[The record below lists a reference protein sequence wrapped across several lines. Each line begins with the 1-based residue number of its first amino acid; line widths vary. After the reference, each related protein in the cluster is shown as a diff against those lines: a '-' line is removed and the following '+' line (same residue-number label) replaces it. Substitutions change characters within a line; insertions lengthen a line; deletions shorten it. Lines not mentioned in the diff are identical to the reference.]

1 MSVAN
6 APIWSPGLAARLARG
21 FRRDLDASTGLLA
34 HEGNYGSWAWLTE
47 GAAEGRYTSPLIHLP
62 RARFEL
68 LPKDG
73 RWRYAAIGLAIAPHL
88 PGADEIALVDEAIG
102 QLAPA
107 PGLIDAVHALVRSI
121 HKLESEGPGYDVSH
135 SDPEL
140 PFSIFLTLPVGETDA
155 ALRVAEA
162 ILHETMHLQLSLM
175 ERLRPLVADPAAT
188 THSPWQGKAR
198 PLQGLIHGLFVFRAI
213 DQWLAILQA
222 GDPTVQGH
230 PYADRRRPEIA
241 DEIASVE
248 NFTASS
254 ALTPRGQRFAKIL
267 LAR

>member
-1 MSVAN
+1 MGVAD

-21 FRRDLDASTGLLA
+21 FRRALAASTELLA
-34 HEGNYGSWAWLTE
+34 HEGRYGSWAWLTE
-47 GAAEGRYTSPLIHLP
+47 GAAEGRYRSPANHLK

-68 LPKDG
+68 LPQEG
-73 RWRYAAIGLAIAPHL
+73 RRRYEAIGLAISPHL
-88 PGADEIALVDEAIG
+88 PGADEIALVDEAIE
-102 QLAPA
+102 QLLPA
-107 PGLIDAVHALVRSI
+107 PGLIDAVDALVRSI
-121 HKLESEGPGYDVSH
+121 HKLDSEGPGYDVSY

-162 ILHETMHLQLSLM
+162 LLHETMHLQLTLM

-213 DQWLAILQA
+213 DEWLATLQTA
-222 GDPTVQGH
+222 DPALDDH
-230 PYADRRRPEIA
+230 PYADRRRLEIA
-241 DEIASVE
+241 DEIASIE

-254 ALTPRGQRFAKIL
+254 ALTPRGQRFARML

>member
-1 MSVAN
+1 MAD

-21 FRRDLDASTGLLA
+21 FRRAPTASTELLA
-34 HEGNYGSWAWLTE
+34 HEGRYGSWAWLTE
-47 GAAEGRYTSPLIHLP
+47 GAAEGRYTSPASHLK

-68 LPKDG
+68 LPQEG
-73 RWRYAAIGLAIAPHL
+73 RRRYEAIGLAISPHL
-88 PGADEIALVDEAIG
+88 PRADEIALVDEAIE
-102 QLAPA
+102 QLLPA
-107 PGLIDAVHALVRSI
+107 PGLIDAVDALVRSI
-121 HKLESEGPGYDVSH
+121 HKLDSEGPGYDVSH

-162 ILHETMHLQLSLM
+162 LLHETMHLQLTLM

-213 DQWLAILQA
+213 DEWLATLQTA
-222 GDPTVQGH
+222 DPALDDH
-230 PYADRRRPEIA
+230 PYADRRRLEIA
-241 DEIASVE
+241 DEIASIE

-254 ALTPRGQRFAKIL
+254 ALTPRGQRFARML